1 MKRVKTFF
9 VIMLSLVMLVAN
21 MTSVLAEDEAEKY
34 TVTIKDKDGK
44 VMHELQYSYGENA
57 RNKDAVTETV
67 IDKTEIVDGVAR
79 WYKQYAKITPE
90 GNYTFEDLDF
100 VKQDMTF
107 VFTLEEKE
115 LKTKFFVLN
124 RKLEIPSEGI
134 NISQPSENYSKG
146 LEGAISE
153 FKSIYNDEKAI
164 KDIIVSAPE
173 EEFRQMLGLTDDE
186 YIKWYVVKKEKDGYH
201 VDGVIVNKSTTEEP
215 ATEEPAI
222 EEPTTEEPTTEE
234 PTTEELTTEE
244 PATEE
249 TTTAPAEEDVEID
262 VPFAPGQAETTAE
275 PESETTTEPESET
288 LEEEDVNL
296 EVPFAAAE
304 TGDSTKYVFY
314 LALLVGA
321 AVGGTAAATRKKKE
335 EN

>member
-1 MKRVKTFF
+1 MLKRYNRRETMKRVKTFF

-21 MTSVLAEDEAEKY
+21 MTSVLAEDEGEKY

-57 RNKDAVTETV
+57 RNKNAVTETE
-67 IDKTEIVDGVAR
+67 IDKTEVVDGVAR
-79 WYKQYAKITPE
+79 WYKLYAKITPE

-107 VFTLEEKE
+107 VFTLEEQE
-115 LKTKFFVLN
+115 LTTKFFVLN
-124 RKLEIPSEGI
+124 RGLEIPAEGI

-215 ATEEPAI
+215 ATEEPA
-222 EEPTTEEPTTEE
+222 TEEP
-234 PTTEELTTEE
+234 
-244 PATEE
+244 
-249 TTTAPAEEDVEID
+249 TTAPAEEDVEID

-304 TGDSTKYVFY
+304 TGDSAKCAFY
-314 LALLVGA
+314 FALLLVA
-321 AVGGTAAATRKKKE
+321 AVGGTVAATRNKKE

>member
-107 VFTLEEKE
+107 VFTLEEQE
-115 LKTKFFVLN
+115 LTTKFFVLN

-201 VDGVIVNKSTTEEP
+201 VDGIIVKKSAEEKP
-215 ATEEPAI
+215 ATEEPAT

-234 PTTEELTTEE
+234 P
-244 PATEE
+244 
-249 TTTAPAEEDVEID
+249 TTAPAEEDVEID

-304 TGDSTKYVFY
+304 TGDSAKCAFY
-314 LALLVGA
+314 FALLLVA
-321 AVGGTAAATRKKKE
+321 AVGGTVAATRNKKE

>member
-21 MTSVLAEDEAEKY
+21 MTSVLAEDEGEKY

-57 RNKDAVTETV
+57 RNKNAVTETE
-67 IDKTEIVDGVAR
+67 IDKTEVVDGVAR
-79 WYKQYAKITPE
+79 WYKLYAKITPE

-107 VFTLEEKE
+107 VFTLEEQE
-115 LKTKFFVLN
+115 LTTKFFVLN
-124 RKLEIPSEGI
+124 RGLEIPAEGI

-249 TTTAPAEEDVEID
+249 PTTAPAEEDVEID

-304 TGDSTKYVFY
+304 TGDSAKCAFY
-314 LALLVGA
+314 FALLLVA
-321 AVGGTAAATRKKKE
+321 AVGGTVAATRNKKE